1 MRAGGGFLDLEGGQ
15 ALRQRIPRVGP
26 GHQRGQQHRIAGVAR
41 ERTDGVQRGRQRHR
55 AMKADQPA
63 RGLQA
68 RDAVQRGGNPHRATR
83 VRPQRGRREAG
94 RDSHAR
100 SAGRAARRMGE
111 P

>member
-1 MRAGGGFLDLEGGQ
+1 
-15 ALRQRIPRVGP
+15 
-26 GHQRGQQHRIAGVAR
+26 
-41 ERTDGVQRGRQRHR
+41 
-55 AMKADQPA
+55 MKADQPA

-100 SAGRAARRMGE
+100 SAGRAARRVGFIARVTGGASLIGGE
-111 P
+111 FGGRGEAVRRWACRSAWAGRRCRTGL